1 MKAEAKENI
10 SALNSTE
17 SHDLK
22 ATDLCKL
29 RSQTQELTQK
39 AQPLRNSNLLSM
51 GIISLFSSSMLVELI
66 SPYRVVILLK

>member
-22 ATDLCKL
+22 TEDPCKL
-29 RSQTQELTQK
+29 RSQTLELTQK
-39 AQPLRNSNLLSM
+39 AQPLSNSNLLSM